1 MPFVSVRHC
10 AGAFT
15 RDQQHQLIRDITDAF
30 CRIGGEGIRAQ
41 VTVVVDEVA
50 DGLWGDGGEI
60 LDLAK
65 IQRVRAQR
73 ATPPRES

>member
-15 RDQQHQLIRDITDAF
+15 RKQQHELIRDITEAF
-30 CRIGGEGIRAQ
+30 CRIGGEGIRPQ
-41 VTVVVDEVA
+41 VTVVIDEVA

-60 LDLAK
+60 LDLAA
-65 IQRVRAQR
+65 IERVRAQR
-73 ATPPRES
+73 VMPQRES

>member
-1 MPFVSVRHC
+1 MPFVSVRLC

-15 RDQQHQLIRDITDAF
+15 RAQHQQLIRDITDAF
-30 CRIGGEGIRAQ
+30 VKMGGEGLRPS

-60 LDLAK
+60 LDLEK
-65 IQRVRAQR
+65 IASRRKAR
-73 ATPPRES
+73 RG